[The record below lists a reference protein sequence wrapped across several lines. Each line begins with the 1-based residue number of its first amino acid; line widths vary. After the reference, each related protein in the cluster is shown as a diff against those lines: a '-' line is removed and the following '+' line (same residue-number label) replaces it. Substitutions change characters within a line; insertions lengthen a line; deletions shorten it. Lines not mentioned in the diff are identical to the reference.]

1 MEELYPPKE
10 NTKEQ
15 DEEDEEQN
23 PAQILALTATIE
35 ETPKLNIGPLT
46 NQQQVAFQNLIAEY
60 EDICARSSVDLRQT
74 HLVQHK
80 INTGDA
86 LPIAQPPYRLNP
98 QKKEFLRKE
107 IAEMEKQGV
116 IRKSTSP

>member
-1 MEELYPPKE
+1 M
-10 NTKEQ
+10 
-15 DEEDEEQN
+15 
-23 PAQILALTATIE
+23 E

-60 EDICARSSVDLRQT
+60 EDICARSSSDLRQT

-86 LPIAQPPYRLNP
+86 LPIAQPSYRLNP

-107 IAEMEKQGV
+107 IAEMEKQKV
-116 IRKSTSP
+116 IRKSTSPWAAPVVIVGKKDGSL